1 MNLLTERRHN
11 VRDDAAFAPVKV
23 RNENDI
29 ILLRRTFQSVYQE
42 KLREV
47 LKSHSVDQKTRTA
60 YILRLSQLE
69 NSLFEN
75 IKKHVT
81 VVREEWDVKKES
93 KSDGSNNIPKSPV
106 MEVFDKNL
114 KRSVDGLEAKLQ
126 VLTEEIENMRESLKT
141 KGTHFHSLADQLE
154 DSDCFDENGELIG
167 NETTSLSAE
176 VEKTGANIFNK
187 EIYNSLKRKVS
198 MINQAVEDLSE
209 GMPAILANA
218 YHDLKTAEEVLNA
231 PVSHVDIA
239 MQTTLVDPSTIQEN
253 ETNQMK
259 VIGKQAKKKRKLLEK
274 KQDVKHNHT
283 DISNGEG
290 GSAMGADSAP
300 KSPRTNL
307 RDLLLQ
313 K

>member
-1 MNLLTERRHN
+1 M
-11 VRDDAAFAPVKV
+11 
-23 RNENDI
+23 
-29 ILLRRTFQSVYQE
+29 
-42 KLREV
+42 
-47 LKSHSVDQKTRTA
+47 
-60 YILRLSQLE
+60 
-69 NSLFEN
+69 
-75 IKKHVT
+75 
-81 VVREEWDVKKES
+81 KKES
-93 KSDGSNNIPKSPV
+93 KSAPDGSNNIPKSPV

-218 YHDLKTAEEVLNA
+218 YHDMKTAEEVLNA

-259 VIGKQAKKKRKLLEK
+259 INRKAGRRKSESYWKRNK
-274 KQDVKHNHT
+274 T
-283 DISNGEG
+283 
-290 GSAMGADSAP
+290 
-300 KSPRTNL
+300 
-307 RDLLLQ
+307 
-313 K
+313 

>member
-126 VLTEEIENMRESLKT
+126 VLTEEIENMRESVTK

-176 VEKTGANIFNK
+176 ADKTGAHVFNK

-198 MINQAVEDLSE
+198 MINKAVEDLSE

-239 MQTTLVDPSTIQEN
+239 MQTTLVDPSTIQKN

-259 VIGKQAKKKRKLLEK
+259 IIGKQTKKKRKLLEK
-274 KQDVKHNHT
+274 SQDAKRT
-283 DISNGEG
+283 YSDYSNGKG
-290 GSAMGADSAP
+290 GSAIGADSAP

>member
-1 MNLLTERRHN
+1 
-11 VRDDAAFAPVKV
+11 
-23 RNENDI
+23 
-29 ILLRRTFQSVYQE
+29 
-42 KLREV
+42 
-47 LKSHSVDQKTRTA
+47 
-60 YILRLSQLE
+60 
-69 NSLFEN
+69 
-75 IKKHVT
+75 
-81 VVREEWDVKKES
+81 
-93 KSDGSNNIPKSPV
+93 
-106 MEVFDKNL
+106 
-114 KRSVDGLEAKLQ
+114 
-126 VLTEEIENMRESLKT
+126 MRESLKT

-167 NETTSLSAE
+167 NEITSLSAE

-218 YHDLKTAEEVLNA
+218 YHDMKTAEEVLNA

>member
-126 VLTEEIENMRESLKT
+126 VLTEEIENMRESVTK

-218 YHDLKTAEEVLNA
+218 YHDMKTAEEVLNA

-239 MQTTLVDPSTIQEN
+239 MQTTLVDPSTIQKN

-259 VIGKQAKKKRKLLEK
+259 IIGKQTKKKRKLLEK
-274 KQDVKHNHT
+274 SQDAKRT
-283 DISNGEG
+283 YSDYSNGKG
-290 GSAMGADSAP
+290 GSAIGADSAP

>member
-1 MNLLTERRHN
+1 MERRHN
-11 VRDDAAFAPVKV
+11 VRHDAAFAPVKV

-75 IKKHVT
+75 IKKHIT

-126 VLTEEIENMRESLKT
+126 VLTEEIENMRESVTK

-176 VEKTGANIFNK
+176 AGKTGAHVFNK

-198 MINQAVEDLSE
+198 MINKAVEDLSE
-209 GMPAILANA
+209 GMPAILAND

-239 MQTTLVDPSTIQEN
+239 MQTTLVDPSTIQKN

-259 VIGKQAKKKRKLLEK
+259 IIGKQTKKKRKLLEK
-274 KQDVKHNHT
+274 SQDAKRT
-283 DISNGEG
+283 YSDYSNGKG
-290 GSAMGADSAP
+290 GSAIGADSAP